1 MWDLSVTKAEQALAS
16 EQEENAS
23 GRPRVTVAP
32 STPTKERPTRDTG
45 GRTGDAWRVIVLN
58 DNHNTFE
65 GVAAALA
72 QVLPGVGFDQ
82 GMTLA
87 NRIHNTGQAV
97 VWSGHREPA
106 ELYWQSLKELGLTM
120 APLER

>member
-1 MWDLSVTKAEQALAS
+1 M
-16 EQEENAS
+16 
-23 GRPRVTVAP
+23 TV
-32 STPTKERPTRDTG
+32 TPTTPTRERPTRGNG

-58 DNHNTFE
+58 DNHNTSE

-72 QVLPGVGFDQ
+72 HVLPGVNFEQ
-82 GMTLA
+82 GLTLA
-87 NRIHNTGQAV
+87 NRIHSTGQAV
-97 VWSGHREPA
+97 VWSGHRERA

>member
-1 MWDLSVTKAEQALAS
+1 M
-16 EQEENAS
+16 
-23 GRPRVTVAP
+23 TVAP
-32 STPTKERPTRDTG
+32 STPTKERPTRGTG
-45 GRTGDAWRVIVLN
+45 GRGGDPWRVIVVN

-65 GVAAALA
+65 GVAVALA

-87 NRIHNTGQAV
+87 NRIHNAGQAI

-106 ELYWQSLKELGLTM
+106 ELYWESLKELGLTM

>member
-1 MWDLSVTKAEQALAS
+1 VTA
-16 EQEENAS
+16 
-23 GRPRVTVAP
+23 AP
-32 STPTKERPTRDTG
+32 STPTRERPTRDTG
-45 GRTGDAWRVIVLN
+45 GNTGDAWRVIVLN

-65 GVAAALA
+65 GVAAALSR
-72 QVLPGVGFDQ
+72 VLPGVSFDQ

-106 ELYWQSLKELGLTM
+106 ELYWQSLNGLGLTM

>member
-1 MWDLSVTKAEQALAS
+1 M
-16 EQEENAS
+16 
-23 GRPRVTVAP
+23 TVAP
-32 STPTKERPTRDTG
+32 STPTKERPTRDSG

-72 QVLPGVGFDQ
+72 HVLPGVNFDH

-87 NRIHNTGQAV
+87 NRIHNTGQAI

-106 ELYWQSLKELGLTM
+106 ELYWESLKALGLTM